1 MEALLKVKQLDLAW
15 SEQPVQ
21 TDLNFEVQPGEVFV
35 IMGASGSGKSTLLRH
50 LVGLQPPTKG
60 SIWLHGVNLYQAE
73 DAVLDALRH
82 RFGVMFQGGALW
94 SSLTVG
100 DNLMLPLRLFA
111 PDTERAM
118 AQAARFK
125 LALVGLNDCFDALP
139 ATLSGGMRKR
149 VAMARSLM
157 LNPDLL
163 YLDEP
168 SAGLDPI
175 NARRMDELILALRD
189 NLGTTVVMVT
199 HAVDSIFAVADRALF
214 LDEQLKTMTALDSPL
229 MLLRHG
235 PARVREFLQRRPAP

>member
-1 MEALLKVKQLDLAW
+1 MGAILTVKQLSLAW
-15 SEQPVQ
+15 GAQTVQ
-21 TDLNFEVQPGEVFV
+21 NDLNFEVKPGEVFV

-50 LVGLQPPTKG
+50 LVGLQPPVKG
-60 SIWLHGVNLYQAE
+60 SIWLHGVDLYQAT
-73 DAVLDALRH
+73 DAVLNTLRH

-100 DNLMLPLRLFA
+100 ENLMLPLRLFA
-111 PDTERAM
+111 PDSERAM

-175 NARRMDELILALRD
+175 NARRLDDLILALRD
-189 NLGTTVVMVT
+189 SLGTTVVMVT

-214 LDEQLKTMTALDSPL
+214 LDEQLKTMTALDAPL
-229 MLLRHG
+229 TLLHHG
-235 PARVREFLQRRPAP
+235 PARVREFLQREAAP

>member
-1 MEALLKVKQLDLAW
+1 MLVVNQLSLAW
-15 SEQPVQ
+15 GAEPVQ
-21 TDLNFEVQPGEVFV
+21 RDLCFAVQPGEVFV

-50 LVGLQPPTKG
+50 LMGLQPPAHG
-60 SIWLHGVNLYQAE
+60 SILLKGVDLYQAPQSE
-73 DAVLDALRH
+73 TNALRH

-100 DNLMLPLRLFA
+100 ENLMLPLRLFA
-111 PDTERAM
+111 PASERAM
-118 AQAARFK
+118 AQAARYK
-125 LALVGLNDCFDALP
+125 LALVGLSDCFDQLP

-149 VAMARSLM
+149 VSMARSLM
-157 LNPDLL
+157 LDPDLL

-175 NARRMDELILALRD
+175 NARRLDELILALRD

-214 LDEQLKTMTALDSPL
+214 LDEQLKTMTALDTP
-229 MLLRHG
+229 MTLLHHG
-235 PARVREFLQRRPAP
+235 PARVRAFLDRKATP

>member
-1 MEALLKVKQLDLAW
+1 MGAILTVKQLSLAW
-15 SEQPVQ
+15 GAQRVQ
-21 TDLNFEVQPGEVFV
+21 NDLNFEVNPGEVFV

-50 LVGLQPPTKG
+50 LVGLQPPVKG
-60 SIWLHGVNLYQAE
+60 SIWLHGVDVYHAT
-73 DAVLDALRH
+73 DAVLNTLRH

-100 DNLMLPLRLFA
+100 ENLMLPLRLFA
-111 PDTERAM
+111 PDSERAM

-175 NARRMDELILALRD
+175 NARRLDDLILALRD
-189 NLGTTVVMVT
+189 SLGTTVVMVT

-214 LDEQLKTMTALDSPL
+214 LDEQLKTMTALDAPL
-229 MLLRHG
+229 TLLHHG
-235 PARVREFLQRRPAP
+235 PARVREFLQREAAP

>member
-1 MEALLKVKQLDLAW
+1 MGAILAVKQLNLAW
-15 SEQPVQ
+15 GAQTVQ
-21 TDLNFEVQPGEVFV
+21 NDLNFEVKPGEVFV

-50 LVGLQPPTKG
+50 LVGLQPPVKG
-60 SIWLHGVNLYQAE
+60 GIWLHGVDLYQAT
-73 DAVLDALRH
+73 DAVLNTLRH

-100 DNLMLPLRLFA
+100 ENLMLPLRLFA
-111 PDTERAM
+111 PDSERAM

-175 NARRMDELILALRD
+175 NARRLDDLILALRD
-189 NLGTTVVMVT
+189 SLGTTVVMVT

-214 LDEQLKTMTALDSPL
+214 LDEQLKTMTALDAPL
-229 MLLRHG
+229 TLLHHG
-235 PARVREFLQRRPAP
+235 PARVREFLQREAAP

>member
-1 MEALLKVKQLDLAW
+1 MEALLNVKQLDLAW

-21 TDLNFEVQPGEVFV
+21 TNLNFEVQPGEVFV

-50 LVGLQPPTKG
+50 LVGLQPPVKG

-235 PARVREFLQRRPAP
+235 PARVREFLQRRPVP

>member
-1 MEALLKVKQLDLAW
+1 MGAILAVKQLNLAW
-15 SEQPVQ
+15 GAQTVQ
-21 TDLNFEVQPGEVFV
+21 NDLNFEVKPGEVFV

-50 LVGLQPPTKG
+50 LVGLQPPVKG
-60 SIWLHGVNLYQAE
+60 SIWLHGVDLYQAT
-73 DAVLDALRH
+73 DAVLNTLRH

-100 DNLMLPLRLFA
+100 ENLMLPLRLFA
-111 PDTERAM
+111 TDSERAM

-175 NARRMDELILALRD
+175 NARRLDDLILALRD
-189 NLGTTVVMVT
+189 SLGTTVVMVT

-214 LDEQLKTMTALDSPL
+214 LDEQLKTMTALDAPL
-229 MLLRHG
+229 TLLHHG
-235 PARVREFLQRRPAP
+235 PARVREFLQREAAP